1 MTRIPRGIRV
11 RASSTLS
18 RRRLLAALATG
29 SAAALAGC
37 LGGDESGDDPDE
49 QDETGDGN
57 ETDQSDENDENSPE
71 QSVPETFDDHTQ
83 LRGYSREFVDLLA
96 AGETETATQWL
107 SPAVV
112 DALERSP
119 QTPAGVV
126 EEWQNALALDGPPE
140 RYRSVAYISNNGG
153 NDNISLWI
161 VDGDR
166 ELEVTLTYG
175 DEGISRLVATPIP
188 EWSPPDYVDETA
200 ITEEE
205 VELETPR
212 DCSLGGTITRPADA
226 DGSAPGVV
234 LAHGNGPQDRDVT
247 TGPNRPFKE
256 LAWGLA
262 TSGIAVLRYDKRTFA
277 CPVDHADVTVDDVV
291 TEDALTAID
300 RLRTHE
306 ATDPE
311 RIFVAGQSFG
321 GLLAPRIAARDG
333 DLAGTVMLA
342 PGPARSF
349 ATTIVDQT
357 EHLLDL
363 QGVTGVRRE
372 QQLAQ
377 VEAEAEQIRS
387 LDIADDEIVR
397 FGGREFYESL
407 QSYDHTE
414 TVAELDGPVLL
425 LQGGQDWQ
433 VTVEDDLPIWR
444 EALADEENAR
454 IVEYPDLNHLLQ
466 VSEGRRT
473 RAEYIEP
480 NSPVAERV
488 IDDIAAFVGDSS
500 DRGQSMG
507 VEQNLRAFS

>member
-1 MTRIPRGIRV
+1 MTRIPRTVV
-11 RASSTLS
+11 RAPSTLS

-29 SAAALAGC
+29 SAATIAGC
-37 LGGDESGDDPDE
+37 LGGNESGDDPGE
-49 QDETGDGN
+49 QNETADGN
-57 ETDQSDENDENSPE
+57 ETDQSDENDENSPD
-71 QSVPETFDDHTQ
+71 QSVPEDFSDHIQ
-83 LRGYSREFVDLLA
+83 LREYSREFVDLLA

-112 DALERSP
+112 DALERRP
-119 QTPAGVV
+119 QTPSGVV
-126 EEWQNALALDGPPE
+126 EEWQNALSLDGSPE
-140 RYRSVAYISNNGG
+140 RYRSVAYAGNNAG
-153 NDNISLWI
+153 NDNFTLWI

-175 DEGISRLVATPIP
+175 DGGISRLIATPIP

-205 VELETPR
+205 IELATPL

-226 DGSAPGVV
+226 DGPVPGVV
-234 LAHGNGPQDRDVT
+234 LVHGNGPQDRDVT

-262 TSGIAVLRYDKRTFA
+262 TRGVAVLRYDKRTFA
-277 CPVDHADVTVDDVV
+277 CPVDHADATVDDIV
-291 TEDALTAID
+291 TADALTALD
-300 RLRTHE
+300 RLKSHQ
-306 ATDPE
+306 ATDTE

-321 GLLAPRIAARDG
+321 GLFAPRITARDG
-333 DLAGTVMLA
+333 TLAGTVMLA

-363 QGVTGVRRE
+363 QGITGVQRE
-372 QQLAQ
+372 QRLEQ

-387 LDIADDEIVR
+387 LDIDDDEIVR

-414 TVAELDGPVLL
+414 TVAELDTPVLL

-444 EALADEENAR
+444 EALADKANAQ

-473 RAEYIEP
+473 RAEYVEP

-488 IDDIAAFVGDSS
+488 IDDIAAFVGD
-500 DRGQSMG
+500 QSG
-507 VEQNLRAFS
+507 DSRAMHVGGLLGSR

>member
-1 MTRIPRGIRV
+1 MTRIPRAVV
-11 RASSTLS
+11 RAPSTLS

-37 LGGDESGDDPDE
+37 LGGDDPGE
-49 QDETGDGN
+49 QNETADGN
-57 ETDQSDENDENSPE
+57 ETGGRDENDEASLDH
-71 QSVPETFDDHTQ
+71 SVPETFGDHTQ
-83 LRGYSREFVDLLA
+83 LREYSREFVDLLA

-119 QTPAGVV
+119 QTPTDIV
-126 EEWQNALALDGPPE
+126 EGWQNALALDGTPE
-140 RYRSVAYISNNGG
+140 RYRSVAYTSNNAG
-153 NDNISLWI
+153 NDNITLWI

-166 ELEVTLTYG
+166 AVEVTLTYG
-175 DEGISRLVATPIP
+175 DGGIRRLVATPIP

-205 VELETPR
+205 IELETPL
-212 DCSLGGTITRPADA
+212 DCSLGGTITRPVDA
-226 DGSAPGVV
+226 DGPVPGVV
-234 LAHGNGPQDRDVT
+234 LVHGNGPQDRDMT

-262 TSGIAVLRYDKRTFA
+262 TRGIAVLRYDKRTFA
-277 CPVDHADVTVDDVV
+277 CPVDHADATVDDIV
-291 TEDALTAID
+291 TADALTALD
-300 RLRTHE
+300 RLRSHE
-306 ATDPE
+306 ATDSE
-311 RIFVAGQSFG
+311 RIFMAGQSFG
-321 GLLAPRIAARDG
+321 GLFAPRITARDG
-333 DLAGTVMLA
+333 TLAGTVLLA

-349 ATTIVDQT
+349 ATAIVDQA

-363 QGVTGVRRE
+363 QGVTGVQRE
-372 QQLAQ
+372 QRLAQ

-397 FGGREFYESL
+397 FGGREFYGSL

-444 EALADEENAR
+444 EALADKANAR
-454 IVEYPDLNHLLQ
+454 IVEYADLNHLLQ

-473 RAEYIEP
+473 QAEYVEP
-480 NSPVAERV
+480 NSPVTERV
-488 IDDIAAFVGDSS
+488 IDDIAAFVED
-500 DRGQSMG
+500 QSG
-507 VEQNLRAFS
+507 GSRTVERRTSVGI